1 MNRSTFVDSTID
13 FATGRDSLYENSRN
27 SYLIDTRRKYKGG
40 DSTGF
45 IFKNERVMN
54 SPYVM
59 VRGSDK
65 KEPSMELVREGLSVE
80 EGF

>member
-1 MNRSTFVDSTID
+1 MNRSALGESTIE

-27 SYLIDTRRKYKGG
+27 SYLIDTRIKYKGG

-54 SPYVM
+54 SPYVII
-59 VRGSDK
+59 RGGDK
-65 KEPSMELVREGLSVE
+65 KEPSMELVREGLVVE